1 MEMLKNEEDQKAGV
15 VNLIEKLQL
24 ELTFICTYVQLPHSV
39 LEEFEDIMTG
49 KRQEV
54 EKLFRSI
61 LCDVER
67 NVGIK
72 YDIHHVVTRLRDNL
86 DYFISSQHHSKSSAT
101 MTDEQLNFL
110 FLNLHHLSKYEI
122 LQNVC
127 GNIKEFHGLIVNGCI
142 EHEIVEYVLPQFQ
155 RMAERVGHFL
165 WDELISDQDSK
176 SSTSAAVELFIEK
189 LLEIIPDILREYLT
203 HLLEHMVNVTTAS
216 TSGARNIHVMME
228 FLLIILTDMP
238 TDFINHDKLFD
249 LLARVGE
256 LTREVSTL
264 VQDLEEKSRNKVS
277 TNETNCATLDLLE
290 KIALLKADLKHVYL
304 KAPNMSQLRFPMSDG
319 PLFMHVLLR
328 HLNDL
333 FDSNAYSIAL
343 KEEIELVKEDLK
355 FLRSFLIGVEQE
367 LYKDLWTRVLDVAYE
382 AKDVIDSIIVPK
394 NRGLIVVNS
403 PEKSVE
409 RNSLTAG
416 KLIVGFEEET
426 NMIIRKLTSGPADL
440 DVISI
445 TGMPGLGKTT
455 LAFKVYNDKSVS
467 SHFDIRVWCT
477 VGHEYDEK
485 KLLHKILN
493 QVTGPDLKFSEDTDV
508 ADMLRRQ
515 LFGKRYLIVLDDV
528 WDNTTWDEL
537 TKPFPEFEKRSRI
550 ILTTREKKVALH
562 GKRNTDPI
570 NLRLLRPEESW
581 ELLEKRA
588 FGKESC
594 PDELFDVGKVIA
606 ENCKGLPLVADLIA
620 GVIAG
625 LEKKKTVW
633 LEVRN
638 DLNSFILNSEVEVL
652 KVIGLSYE
660 HLPDH
665 VKPSFLYLASFP
677 KADEIPIYFLK
688 EVWCAEGFVEHI
700 EMKSVEEVMDV
711 YLDNLISSRPVLSTS

>member
-1 MEMLKNEEDQKAGV
+1 MLLSFSAIRKDVVDVLDFMEMLKNEEDQKVGV

-24 ELTFICTYVQLPHSV
+24 ELAFICTYVQLPHSV

-54 EKLFRSI
+54 ENLFRSI
-61 LCDVER
+61 LCDVEP

-72 YDIHHVVTRLRDNL
+72 YDIHHVVTCLRDNL

-110 FLNLHHLSKYEI
+110 FLNLQHLSKYEI

-127 GNIKEFHGLIVNGCI
+127 GNIKEFHGLIMNGCV
-142 EHEIVEYVLPQFQ
+142 EHEIIEYVLPQFQ

-165 WDELISDQDSK
+165 WDELISDQDSRVVK
-176 SSTSAAVELFIEK
+176 LAHLYLKIIPIELEVMHICFTNLKGSTSAAVELFIEK
-189 LLEIIPDILREYLT
+189 LLEIIPDILKRISDSSSRA
-203 HLLEHMVNVTTAS
+203 H
-216 TSGARNIHVMME
+216 
-228 FLLIILTDMP
+228 
-238 TDFINHDKLFD
+238 DFIHHDKLFD
-249 LLARVGE
+249 LLAHVGE
-256 LTREVSTL
+256 LTRKVSTL
-264 VQDLEEKSRNKVS
+264 VQDLEEKSRK
-277 TNETNCATLDLLE
+277 
-290 KIALLKADLKHVYL
+290 
-304 KAPNMSQLRFPMSDG
+304 
-319 PLFMHVLLR
+319 

-343 KEEIELVKEDLK
+343 IKEEIELVKEDLK

-416 KLIVGFEEET
+416 KIIVGFEEET
-426 NMIIRKLTSGPADL
+426 NMIIKKLTSGLADL

-445 TGMPGLGKTT
+445 TGIPGSGKTT
-455 LAFKVYNDKSVS
+455 LAYKVYNDKLVS

-485 KLLHKILN
+485 KLLHKVLN

-537 TKPFPEFEKRSRI
+537 TRPFPEFEKRSRI
-550 ILTTREKKVALH
+550 ILTTQEKKVALH
-562 GKRNTDPI
+562 GKCNTDPL

-594 PDELFDVGKVIA
+594 PDELFDVGKEIA
-606 ENCKGLPLVADLIA
+606 ENCKELPLVADLIA

-625 LEKKKTVW
+625 LEKKKTV
-633 LEVRN
+633 
-638 DLNSFILNSEVEVL
+638 
-652 KVIGLSYE
+652 
-660 HLPDH
+660 
-665 VKPSFLYLASFP
+665 A
-677 KADEIPIYFLK
+677 
-688 EVWCAEGFVEHI
+688 
-700 EMKSVEEVMDV
+700 
-711 YLDNLISSRPVLSTS
+711 